1 MGQKEDWLSNDQKE
15 ETGMKYLW
23 KKNQNDDDGLHKIN
37 LNATQNEKKKK
48 YRKKMVKKKK
58 KIGSRKM

>member
-1 MGQKEDWLSNDQKE
+1 M
-15 ETGMKYLW
+15 

-48 YRKKMVKKKK
+48 YRKKMVKKEENRFQKNVVVWQVK
-58 KIGSRKM
+58 